1 VDDDALQA
9 WVERISLESFGLPF
23 RHRAT
28 FNRRLRS
35 TGGRYFLKTHNIEI
49 NPKQLE
55 QFGPEETE
63 KIIKHELCHY
73 HLHLAN
79 RGFRHRDRDFMELL
93 ARVGG
98 SRYCRHLHDSKPRR
112 PRPARYMLKCAACG
126 TEYLRRRRM
135 DPRRYACGR
144 CGGKLQMFM
153 LDSNIES

>member
-9 WVERISLESFGLPF
+9 WVERISLESFGMPF
-23 RHRAT
+23 RHRAS

-55 QFGPEETE
+55 LYGPEETA

-79 RGFRHRDRDFMELL
+79 RGYRHRDRDFIELL

-98 SRYCRHLHDSKPRR
+98 SRYCRRLPDSR
-112 PRPARYMLKCAACG
+112 PRNPRPVRYLLKCAICG
-126 TEYLRRRRM
+126 TEYYRRRRM
-135 DPRRYACGR
+135 DPRRYACGK
-144 CGGKLQMFM
+144 CGGKLQLSV
-153 LDSNIES
+153 LDSKIES